1 MNVRYSIPPEVG
13 TNLCREETST
23 RWLIQIISVTHIST
37 TSWSKVSK
45 SKSVTTA
52 VRSQQFQN
60 PESFYPQGWDKK
72 RTHALEESGP
82 STALNPDILVSFP
95 ITRME
100 VRKVF
105 TLAHRSRVQYIKAEK
120 SKQKELKELGHVT
133 STIRKQR
140 VMNTVGCSVPSV
152 HLHYPGP
159 QQSPASCPVQA
170 SWFAEIW
177 VKSWQTLQPPRNHPP
192 ICFPCRESW

>member
-1 MNVRYSIPPEVG
+1 MSVRYSIPPEVG

-23 RWLIQIISVTHIST
+23 RCWSILFQWHIFPQLPGLKFLSQNQWQQLSEANGFRT
-37 TSWSKVSK
+37 LRVSIPK
-45 SKSVTTA
+45 A
-52 VRSQQFQN
+52 
-60 PESFYPQGWDKK
+60 GIKK

-140 VMNTVGCSVPSV
+140 VINTVGCSVPSV